1 MNSFIYLQ
9 QEKIKEIIIN
19 LGYEVNNVLLYKSSK
34 PELGQFQY
42 NGVME
47 IAKKYKLNPIEIAN
61 KIILELNKSNDYH
74 NVNIAGPG
82 FINIT
87 FNDSVL
93 IDYMNII
100 NKDININKSKLL
112 NKKLLI
118 DYGGANVAKALHV
131 GHLRS
136 AIIGEAL
143 KRLSIELGCK
153 SYSDVH
159 LGDWGRPMGLV
170 LLEIK
175 KRYPNLNYF
184 DENYN
189 GKYED
194 CPISNDDLEE
204 IYPLASIKSK
214 EDPSYMEEAR
224 IITSYI
230 QEKRKGYYD
239 LWKKVVEISSNDI
252 KKIYERLNVYFD
264 FWNGE
269 SNSDKYV
276 NDLIDYLNINNYS
289 KESDGAIIIDVSK
302 EDDNAP
308 MPPLLLVKSNNA
320 VSYETTDLAMIYG
333 YMKELKPDEM
343 WYITDQ
349 RQSLHFEQVFRAAYK
364 SKIVSEDK
372 VLEFIGFGTMNGKD
386 GKPFKTRDGGTMK
399 LLDLIDMVKEETY
412 KNIGSNIPE
421 EEKDYVA
428 EKVAIA
434 SLKYADFL
442 SNRSSDYIF
451 DPVKFTDLNGKTGA
465 YILYST
471 IRMKSLLNK
480 AKESNIDFNNI
491 SVLSEIDRNIVLKL
505 LEVPKVL
512 EVAYNSKSL
521 NSIADFLYEISNL
534 YNNLYSNNRILTE
547 ENDVIKESRLVLTEI
562 VYKTSKKLIDILGIE
577 IPNKI

>member
-1 MNSFIYLQ
+1 MNNYIYLQ
-9 QEKIKEIIIN
+9 QEIIKKIIIS
-19 LGYEVNNVLLYKSSK
+19 LGYQTDNVLIYKSSK

-42 NGVME
+42 NGVMD
-47 IAKKYKLNPIEIAN
+47 IAKVYNKNPIDIAN
-61 KIILELNKSNDYH
+61 KIVEELKKLSNYS
-74 NVNIAGPG
+74 NINIAGPG

-87 FNDSVL
+87 FSDNSL
-93 IDYMNII
+93 IEYMNII
-100 NKDININKSKLL
+100 NNDININKGILL

-143 KRLSIELGCK
+143 KRLSIELGCE

-184 DENYN
+184 DENFIGEYS
-189 GKYED
+189 E
-194 CPISNDDLEE
+194 CPINNEDLEE
-204 IYPLASIKSK
+204 IYPVASIKAK
-214 EDPSYMEEAR
+214 EDPVFLEEAR

-239 LWKKVVEISSNDI
+239 LWKKIVEISSNEI

-276 NDLIDYLNINNYS
+276 NEMINYLKINNYS
-289 KESDGAIIIDVSK
+289 KESDGAIIIDVAK
-302 EDDNAP
+302 EDDKAP

-320 VSYETTDLAMIYG
+320 LSYETTDLAMIYG
-333 YMKELKPDEM
+333 YMKELNPDEM
-343 WYITDQ
+343 LYITDQ

-364 SKIVSEDK
+364 SKIVSNDK
-372 VLEFIGFGTMNGKD
+372 ILEFIGFGTMNGKD

-399 LLDLIDMVKEETY
+399 LVDLINIVKEETL
-412 KNIGSNIPE
+412 KNIGPNILE
-421 EEKDYVA
+421 EEKDYIA

-442 SNRSSDYIF
+442 SNRTSDYVF

-471 IRMKSLLNK
+471 IRMKSLLDK
-480 AKESNIDFNNI
+480 AKEGNVEYKNI
-491 SVLSEIDRNIVLKL
+491 SVLFDIDRNIVLKL

-512 EVAYNSKSL
+512 EISYKTKSL
-521 NSIADFLYEISNL
+521 NPIADFLFEISNL

-547 ENDVIKESRLVLTEI
+547 ENNNIKESRLVLTEI
-562 VYKTSKKLIDILGIE
+562 VYKTSRKLIDILGIE
-577 IPNKI
+577 VPNKI